1 MMHWHGE
8 PPRLLWAAGP
18 ADKVLDEA
26 AREGFAGRVNGPS
39 SKAALLDEIASALA
53 FPDWFGRN
61 WDALDDCLGDLSWL
75 PVGTI
80 SLVWADPGAL
90 RDSDPPSYETAIEIL
105 GDAAAASVHS
115 ARRFYPVLVQ

>member
-1 MMHWHGE
+1 MMQWHGT

-18 ADKVLDEA
+18 VDKVLDEA
-26 AREGFAGRVNGPS
+26 AREGFAGRVNGPP

-75 PVGTI
+75 PVGPI
-80 SLVWADPGAL
+80 SLVWADPRSL
-90 RDSDPPSYETAIEIL
+90 RDADPPSYATAIEIL
-105 GDAAAASVHS
+105 SDAAAASVDS
-115 ARRFYPVLVQ
+115 PRPFYPVLIQ